1 MEDIEAGETLLAQ
14 ATANPGWA
22 FERWT
27 IQPDIDGINLTNA
40 TLTVPISASN
50 NTTDYAVPAIFAQ
63 RDSVRVIPVPPDPA
77 GNNWKTVEHS
87 VNWGIILMYGGA
99 IALGS
104 ALNTTGAAAWI
115 VYNTIGAA
123 ELSPT
128 LTIIIIAAVSLLLT
142 EFISNAA
149 VVSVLLPVAISL
161 AQTKGISL
169 EAVTLAVA
177 LPSGLTYTLP
187 MGTPATA
194 IAYSSGYMEMK
205 HFLRIGPVMGVI
217 SLIVFAFVATFIWP
231 LLGV

>member
-1 MEDIEAGETLLAQ
+1 MF
-14 ATANPGWA
+14 A
-22 FERWT
+22 FRL
-27 IQPDIDGINLTNA
+27 I
-40 TLTVPISASN
+40 
-50 NTTDYAVPAIFAQ
+50 
-63 RDSVRVIPVPPDPA
+63 
-77 GNNWKTVEHS
+77 NWKTVEHS

-115 VYNTIGAA
+115 VDNTIGAA